1 MAATAVV
8 VTEEATADTEEATAD
23 TEEAT
28 VVVTLVATAAMV
40 AVTSGMAVGGCQA
53 KVVAGAARFG
63 SAAEARRFG

>member
-1 MAATAVV
+1 
-8 VTEEATADTEEATAD
+8 
-23 TEEAT
+23 
-28 VVVTLVATAAMV
+28 VATV